1 MGKTESAETSLMND
15 DQQQPLM
22 DREKAQV
29 KSSVK
34 FTFLSGGKT
43 SVTFSLFR
51 EPGNTIGGSITVLL
65 TSCLTGLESAV

>member
-29 KSSVK
+29 K
-34 FTFLSGGKT
+34 FTFLSGGK
-43 SVTFSLFR
+43 
-51 EPGNTIGGSITVLL
+51 PVLL
-65 TSCLTGLESAV
+65 PSPYAGNQGILKGEVSLYY